1 MRETGGGEVLIAAK
15 AARPTPQ
22 AWQKRSWPARQGWRG
37 EEQWQEAGLEGGR
50 WGRGGK
56 EAMTQGPSDKLFFDS
71 CTLWARYFSH
81 WTCSHTRG
89 CV

>member
-1 MRETGGGEVLIAAK
+1 MESLMKPSSQSSSPGRLLRHPTAPAL
-15 AARPTPQ
+15 ARW
-22 AWQKRSWPARQGWRG
+22 AVVG

-56 EAMTQGPSDKLFFDS
+56 EGMTQGPSDKLFFDS

-89 CV
+89 RV